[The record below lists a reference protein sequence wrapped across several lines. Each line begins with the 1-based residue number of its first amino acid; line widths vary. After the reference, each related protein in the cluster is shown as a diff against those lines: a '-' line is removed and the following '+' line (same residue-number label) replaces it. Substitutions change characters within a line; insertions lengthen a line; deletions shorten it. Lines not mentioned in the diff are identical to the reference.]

1 MLSHIP
7 PPNYSPEDGPMG
19 GESLLVDSFYAAKIL
34 KEQDPKA
41 YDILSKVRLPWHASG
56 NEGITISPDKRYPVL
71 ELSEETG
78 ELHRVRWN
86 NDDRGVVPF
95 DNGIDPVQWYDA
107 ARKWEAILRRPDVEY
122 WTQLQPGQTL
132 SKSKHFSHRFSCADV
147 GRLLMY
153 GTRSL

>member
-1 MLSHIP
+1 
-7 PPNYSPEDGPMG
+7 MG

-147 GRLLMY
+147 GRLLIY